1 MSSDMD
7 ERSQRWIKSM
17 KNPPQPE
24 REDKKKQEKKKRERV
39 DPNPYR
45 SEGDATKEWKE
56 RLRVMDKL
64 TEEEEKK
71 DGEEDDQMDLDHD
84 EEEDKEE
91 AEMYEFM
98 KEDDRDKEDAQT
110 LAPADETQAKS
121 IPQKEDD
128 KKQKDGENGDEEE
141 KNEDEEEE
149 EKNEEEEEEEREKG
163 EGDEEKEKE
172 RERVKE
178 MRALRMAKDQ
188 RRGKNGEEEETPED
202 DVEDLTKDDDAQAD
216 ADDAD
221 AERRDD
227 GSSHHSMPQLL
238 NEEEE
243 QPKKAAEAEEV
254 VLLTPE
260 AMAAKR
266 EELDREMAEWR
277 EKGDM
282 VHAEKLW
289 RGYEALTAPLAQD
302 LCEQLRLI
310 LEPTLCTQMRGDYR
324 TGKRLNMKKVIPYI
338 ASQFK
343 KDKIW
348 MRRTKPSKR
357 TYQVMLA
364 IDDSRSMFENRAGH
378 MACQALTLMAKALAQ
393 LEVGQLAILRFGE
406 TSDVL
411 HPFDTPFTDQS
422 GVDIISHFTFKQE
435 NTNVVRLMESVVSTF
450 DLERHSAAGGGR
462 DGDHMQLLFVV
473 SDGRFGTRGKDV
485 KRWIREALKRNVF
498 IVFIITDAARPN
510 AINLATQPHPNAE
523 VDDDEAEVRAKRAKR
538 AAAREAAGGS
548 PAATAAVRNDSSILE
563 LQTITIN
570 REGKPVRSS
579 YMDTFPF
586 PNYIVLQDINALP
599 SILADA
605 LRQWFELIQQKFS
618 A

>member
-1 MSSDMD
+1 
-7 ERSQRWIKSM
+7 M

-24 REDKKKQEKKKRERV
+24 REDKKKEKKKRERV

-45 SEGDATKEWKE
+45 SEGDANKEWKE

-64 TEEEEKK
+64 TEEEEEKK
-71 DGEEDDQMDLDHD
+71 DEEKREEDDQMDLQDD
-84 EEEDKEE
+84 EEDKEE

-98 KEDDRDKEDAQT
+98 KEDDQDKEDAQT

-121 IPQKEDD
+121 IPQKDDD
-128 KKQKDGENGDEEE
+128 KKQKEDGLGDE
-141 KNEDEEEE
+141 EDEEEE
-149 EKNEEEEEEEREKG
+149 EQKEKDKEEEEEDREKG

-178 MRALRMAKDQ
+178 MRSLRMAKDQ
-188 RRGKNGEEEETPED
+188 RRGKDGEEEDKPED
-202 DVEDLTKDDDAQAD
+202 DVEDLTKDDDADDDNAD
-216 ADDAD
+216 QRD
-221 AERRDD
+221 ERREE
-227 GSSHHSMPQLL
+227 GSHHSMPLV
-238 NEEEE
+238 EEAG
-243 QPKKAAEAEEV
+243 AAAKEEV
-254 VLLTPE
+254 ELTLLSPE
-260 AMAAKR
+260 AIMAKR

-393 LEVGQLAILRFGE
+393 LEVGQLAILRFGD

-422 GVDIISHFTFKQE
+422 GVDIISHFAFKQE
-435 NTNVVRLMESVVSTF
+435 NTDVVRLMESVVSAF
-450 DLERHSAAGGGR
+450 DIERHSGGGGR
-462 DGDHMQLLFVV
+462 DGDHMQILFVV

-485 KRWIREALKRNVF
+485 KRWIREALKRNIF
-498 IVFIITDAARPN
+498 IVFIITDASRPN
-510 AINLATQPHPNAE
+510 AINLATHPHPNAE
-523 VDDDEAEVRAKRAKR
+523 VDPEEAEIQAKRAKR
-538 AAAREAAGGS
+538 AAARGSAAAGGS
-548 PAATAAVRNDSSILE
+548 APPVRNDSSILE

-605 LRQWFELIQQKFS
+605 LRQWFELIQQKF
-618 A
+618 AQA